1 MPISDYHETRRRGG
15 GAWFYVPVV
24 LILFLGSVLT
34 LGAYF
39 YADTQLTIME
49 ALAAGFGGLAAIIV
63 GIIAAVVGLVLGLFG
78 ALIGIVAAGGAIAMT
93 LFIVGSP
100 VIAIILIVML
110 TRRSKTCPDPAAH
123 E

>member
-1 MPISDYHETRRRGG
+1 MAASDYHETRRGG

-24 LILFLGSVLT
+24 LILFLGGALT

-49 ALAAGFGGLAAIIV
+49 ALAVGFGGLAAILFGMIV
-63 GIIAAVVGLVLGLFG
+63 AVAGLVIGLLG

-93 LFIVGSP
+93 LFLVASP
-100 VIAIILIVML
+100 IIAIILIVML
-110 TRRSKTCPDPAAH
+110 MRRSKSCPDPAMH

>member
-1 MPISDYHETRRRGG
+1 MAASDYHETRRGG

-24 LILFLGSVLT
+24 LILFLGGALT

-49 ALAAGFGGLAAIIV
+49 ALTVGFGGLAAIIFGMIV
-63 GIIAAVVGLVLGLFG
+63 AVAGLVIGLLG

-93 LFIVGSP
+93 LFLVASP
-100 VIAIILIVML
+100 IIAIILIVML
-110 TRRSKTCPDPAAH
+110 MRRSKSCPDPAMH

>member
-1 MPISDYHETRRRGG
+1 MATSDYHETRRGG

-24 LILFLGSVLT
+24 LILFLGGALT

-49 ALAAGFGGLAAIIV
+49 ALAVGFGGLAAIIFGMIV
-63 GIIAAVVGLVLGLFG
+63 AVAGLVIGLLG
-78 ALIGIVAAGGAIAMT
+78 ALIGLVAAGGAIAMT
-93 LFIVGSP
+93 LFIIASP
-100 VIAIILIVML
+100 IIAILLIVML
-110 TRRSKTCPDPAAH
+110 MRRSKSCPDPAMH